1 MEPKRLRRFDDSNK
15 SHRRLVVIRVKQP
28 IGLMLIVDHDFGIG
42 RSTYA
47 SELGF
52 ADISNQVTV
61 VADLY
66 NFAMYF
72 RYHRYP
78 QSCLASN
85 SPLKPL

>member
-1 MEPKRLRRFDDSNK
+1 MEPKRPLWFDDSNK
-15 SHRRLVVIRVKQP
+15 SHRRLIMIRIKQP
-28 IGLMLIVDHDFGIG
+28 IGLMFIVNHDFGIS
-42 RSTYA
+42 RSTHA

-72 RYHRYP
+72 RCHRCP

-85 SPLKPL
+85 FP